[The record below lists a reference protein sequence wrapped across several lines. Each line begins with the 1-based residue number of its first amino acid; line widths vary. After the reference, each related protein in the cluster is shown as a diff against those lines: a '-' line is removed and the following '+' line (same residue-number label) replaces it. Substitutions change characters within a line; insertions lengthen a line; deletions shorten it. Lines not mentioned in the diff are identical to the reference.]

1 MVTGIKLGL
10 GTGVVVVGVSLDEG
24 LGLAAVVRVD
34 SCLGDSGVTL
44 EVATTVGGGV
54 EFESE
59 GVGGFG
65 YDVLT
70 ELEVAAL
77 EASTLEA
84 AVMEAAVL
92 EATVLE
98 ATVLEAAALEAALLE
113 ATVLEADALE
123 AATLEVSRGLELGVE
138 TKVEDITDGDLVVA
152 VRVEVG
158 VVVEAEV
165 D

>member
-54 EFESE
+54 EFESG

>member
-54 EFESE
+54 EFESG

-84 AVMEAAVL
+84 AVMKAAVL

>member
-10 GTGVVVVGVSLDEG
+10 GTGVVVVGVSLDKA

-34 SCLGDSGVTL
+34 SYLEDSGVTL

-54 EFESE
+54 EFESG

-70 ELEVAAL
+70 ELEAAAL
-77 EASTLEA
+77 EVSTLEA